1 MIGSKSQ
8 LPVSKLRT
16 LLSKDSVYLVPVESL
31 KYIFI
36 IFGMSSKC
44 EIEMKIDPLTVSKTV
59 NVYF

>member
-1 MIGSKSQ
+1 
-8 LPVSKLRT
+8 
-16 LLSKDSVYLVPVESL
+16 VYLVPVESL

-44 EIEMKIDPLTVSKTV
+44 EMEMKIDPLTVSKTV